1 MAKKIKNYKAN
12 FIITKDNKLI
22 EGTKQI
28 DNNYLLYGAKLK
40 SYEVLGEKIEDE
52 KIFFQD
58 EKSSDGYLLS
68 EEINIERIENEPDTD
83 FWFKLI
89 FEYDFKENTYALKI
103 QNAHELIFENENNL
117 KIEIELSFIEK

>member
-1 MAKKIKNYKAN
+1 MVKKIKNYKAN

-68 EEINIERIENEPDTD
+68 EEINIERI
-83 FWFKLI
+83 
-89 FEYDFKENTYALKI
+89 
-103 QNAHELIFENENNL
+103 
-117 KIEIELSFIEK
+117 